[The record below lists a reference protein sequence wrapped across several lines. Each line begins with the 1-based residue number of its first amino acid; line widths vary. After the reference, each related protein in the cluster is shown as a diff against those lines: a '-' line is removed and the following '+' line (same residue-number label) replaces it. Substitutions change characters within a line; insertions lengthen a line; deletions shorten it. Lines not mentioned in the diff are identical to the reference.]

1 MARKPDV
8 LAVAPALPSGS
19 VDFNAFH
26 DAIAR
31 GATAEQAIAAGAG
44 NKPEPKPAP
53 EPDPEPT
60 QSADDAA

>member
-26 DAIAR
+26 DAIAK
-31 GATAEQAIAAGAG
+31 GATAEEA
-44 NKPEPKPAP
+44 EPPP
-53 EPDPEPT
+53 V
-60 QSADDAA
+60 ADDAA

>member
-26 DAIAR
+26 DAIAK
-31 GATAEQAIAAGAG
+31 GASAEEAAAAGAG
-44 NKPEPKPAP
+44 KPAVAP
-53 EPDPEPT
+53 AEETPPV
-60 QSADDAA
+60 ADDAA